1 MSLICL
7 LCCLQSSAQ
16 HLPFHRQLLGTFFL
30 PNILCHSLSS
40 ILQCSHRTILSCT
53 ELVSLGT
60 AGTAPRPPEREY
72 HSAAETGLE
81 IRPLAYFPI
90 WRVGEDADSMD
101 GVVFLCSITGFR
113 EFSANHGVAVLGI
126 IPNCWTCFLQNIS
139 SCQES
144 ACHDFDIWKKP
155 TCKPD
160 LSLLCVQIKRSFI
173 LRSWRTP

>member
-1 MSLICL
+1 MRTAVLAQLQLSPAPSLSQTAARYIFFAQHPLPLPVLNPAVLTSHHPL
-7 LCCLQSSAQ
+7 LHWAGLTGHSRHGSSASGAWI
-16 HLPFHRQLLGTFFL
+16 P
-30 PNILCHSLSS
+30 
-40 ILQCSHRTILSCT
+40 QCCRNW
-53 ELVSLGT
+53 
-60 AGTAPRPPEREY
+60 AGNTAP
-72 HSAAETGLE
+72 GGWV
-81 IRPLAYFPI
+81 PI

>member
-1 MSLICL
+1 MEVLQCLLESRWKVQCAAVSLICL

-81 IRPLAYFPI
+81 IRPLVAESPFGVLEKMPI
-90 WRVGEDADSMD
+90 Q
-101 GVVFLCSITGFR
+101 
-113 EFSANHGVAVLGI
+113 
-126 IPNCWTCFLQNIS
+126 WTVSCFYARLLASES
-139 SCQES
+139 SQQTTE
-144 ACHDFDIWKKP
+144 
-155 TCKPD
+155 
-160 LSLLCVQIKRSFI
+160 LLC
-173 LRSWRTP
+173 